1 MITTKEGRE
10 RGQFI
15 QFPAL
20 DHELGNDR
28 DHTDFVHLVHDTNS
42 VNTVK

>member
-20 DHELGNDR
+20 DHELGHDR
-28 DHTDFVHLVHDTNS
+28 DHTGFVHLVHDTNS
-42 VNTVK
+42 GNMVK